1 MFRQIYNR
9 ELGHWKQNLLPY
21 QKLPDV
27 ASSAFLERFETAD
40 KVHLYQPFSDFEFD
54 LMIPMACNFG
64 KVKWNLLGVSDEMGK
79 MVIFNTD
86 KSLSEKQAVVQEL
99 DAHTN
104 AIFDF
109 QWVDDDTKLLTA
121 SGDQT
126 AALWDVERGE
136 SVSIFRGHFCS
147 VRSVSSDPRNSA
159 LFATGAR
166 DGHILFWDSRIQTK
180 VDRTHGEYRPPVRYI
195 CNAHSIV
202 KRTEVKAH
210 RRNFRE
216 KGPILDTQQSVT
228 CLQFLSD
235 HLLMSSGSVDGSIK
249 VWDLRKSYTSL
260 VTLPTPLQCFTY
272 PGTTGRRPGVIC
284 FALDKTHSRVFA
296 TYTDHAI
303 YGFNLATGDKNP
315 VSIFKGHRC
324 DTYYVKTSMSPDG
337 RYLLS
342 GSTNSKAYIWEVDKP
357 EKAPVVLKG
366 HMSDVGGVAWH
377 PRDLTKLATVGDDSM
392 LLLWNLPN
400 REPSEEKQRSYGYAK
415 SLKVGKKPE
424 DTDKHRGSVFRGQL
438 DPEMIAALEAC
449 TPDKSDIPS
458 PSVPN
463 TSTPSHPNKELN
475 VYYGLRT
482 AASTPPH
489 MCVMRMR
496 DNSIPGQESPAT
508 PTTCCPVTIQED
520 MTPGRHK
527 PYPPVFWVG
536 ELGKIAD
543 ANGTD
548 VSNDKLTENKRA
560 THRSEI
566 IHSMSSYRNE
576 NAESVLAELK
586 ENKVSSDFGNVAKDD
601 SSLAPAFVHLT
612 PTVIRPQGDLNHTGE
627 AKLHRTSTQDMMD
640 AGLETLGARFHSTT
654 LKRKLYADMD
664 DMLPEKEVPV
674 KFPCLSPRKVV
685 NLAEQSVVQSAS
697 ASSSKCIESSMKDF
711 CKVPTVTSGHQN
723 DVDNKL
729 HCLQALDTNS
739 PTKKRPL
746 GSPSEGEPNACP
758 YFNSVLPKPQT
769 SSGTDNPTTHVLF
782 TFPTKASQSPTSHL
796 FYSPTMNLPNRVVDP
811 PVPRFVP
818 ASLPSEPTPKL
829 DWLTTYRLSFSTS
842 PTIKTSDT
850 KKSAAT
856 PSPSRTKRLKNSTP
870 KSKENHA
877 STSTTFINSPH
888 ASRRAGGMSTSTRG
902 EKSTSSSKKDR
913 EKLET
918 SPACSS
924 SKIPGKKSI
933 RHYFH

>member
-64 KVKWNLLGVSDEMGK
+64 KGVSDEMGK

-235 HLLMSSGSVDGSIK
+235 HLLMSSGSVDGYTLNLSFGIRKKSIK

-527 PYPPVFWVG
+527 PYPPVFW
-536 ELGKIAD
+536 
-543 ANGTD
+543 
-548 VSNDKLTENKRA
+548 
-560 THRSEI
+560 
-566 IHSMSSYRNE
+566 
-576 NAESVLAELK
+576 
-586 ENKVSSDFGNVAKDD
+586 
-601 SSLAPAFVHLT
+601 
-612 PTVIRPQGDLNHTGE
+612 
-627 AKLHRTSTQDMMD
+627 
-640 AGLETLGARFHSTT
+640 
-654 LKRKLYADMD
+654 
-664 DMLPEKEVPV
+664 
-674 KFPCLSPRKVV
+674 
-685 NLAEQSVVQSAS
+685 
-697 ASSSKCIESSMKDF
+697 
-711 CKVPTVTSGHQN
+711 
-723 DVDNKL
+723 
-729 HCLQALDTNS
+729 ALDTNS